1 MKVNSLSRFM
11 RIPMGFAILAALVSP
26 AIAQAEHQCS
36 VLSPK
41 NRVALVEL
49 YTSEGCSSCPPA
61 DKWLSALSESGLS
74 TKQVLP
80 LAMHVDYW
88 DYIGWKD
95 RFADPRYTKRQRNHA
110 VNNRLRNIYTPQVV
124 TAGKDT
130 RDWYRARSFL
140 SRVSAINQEQASIS
154 IELSASAGEV
164 TGAPLQVSIA
174 VAPVAG
180 ADDLPERSQVHLMV
194 YEDSLS
200 TEVSRGENA
209 GELLTHDRVVRAWAR
224 PQSLTEPLT
233 TSADFERSVELPGD
247 VDLANMGVAAFVE
260 NGKGEIVQATE
271 CRLRQSS

>member
-1 MKVNSLSRFM
+1 MNKNTLSRFM
-11 RIPMGFAILAALVSP
+11 QIPLGFGILAALVSP

-61 DKWLSALSESGLS
+61 DKWLSALSESGLT

-130 RDWYRARSFL
+130 RDWYRAQSFL
-140 SRVSAINQEQASIS
+140 SRVSAINQEEASVS
-154 IELSASAGEV
+154 IELSASTGEV
-164 TGAPLQVSIA
+164 AGAPLQVSVA
-174 VAPVAG
+174 VTPVEG
-180 ADDLPERSQVHLMV
+180 VGDLPMRSQVHLMV
-194 YEDSLS
+194 YEDALS
-200 TEVSRGENA
+200 SEVSRGENA

-224 PQSLTEPLT
+224 PQSLTDPLSEST
-233 TSADFERSVELPGD
+233 GFDRSVELPSD
-247 VDLANMGVAAFVE
+247 VNLANMGVAAFVQ
-260 NGKGEIVQATE
+260 NGQGEIVQATE
-271 CRLRQSS
+271 CRLR